1 MNLSYD
7 VFINE
12 PPPQDNGFLPNG
24 EPKAGSPVAS
34 TLIYGSEDAVLT
46 DPGFTTDQARA
57 LGDWVGAKGRN
68 VTDIFITHGHG
79 DHWFAAGLLAER
91 FGARVIATAGSIAQ
105 MHVSIAA
112 PPVLWD
118 KVYPGIPPSPVTAVT
133 VPGNR
138 FTLEGHDLVIVE
150 AGHAD
155 TDDNSVLH
163 VPDLGLVV
171 AGDVIYNGAHMYLG
185 ESVLAGGFGSWR
197 YAIGTVEALGPRHIV
212 AGHQNDKLDD
222 DAGRTIEQTRQYLH
236 DADELLG
243 TEDTAV
249 GFFNATI
256 ERYPD
261 LLARTVLWAGAS
273 AIYGVREHP
282 GGDVGQILVAAGCDP
297 WTHLRPSIPG
307 AGCCRRRPPSGSW
320 PRCS

>member
-1 MNLSYD
+1 MNSTGNLSYE

-12 PPPQDNGFLPNG
+12 SPPQDNGLLPNG
-24 EPKAGSPVAS
+24 EPKGGSPVAS
-34 TLIYGSEDAVLT
+34 TLIYGSRDAVLT

-57 LGDWVGAKGRN
+57 LGDWVAGQDRN

-91 FGARVIATAGSIAQ
+91 FGARVVASAGSIAQ

-112 PPVLWD
+112 RPRLWD
-118 KVYPGIPPSPVTAVT
+118 KVYPGIPASPVTAVT

-150 AGHAD
+150 VGHAD
-155 TDDNSVLH
+155 TDDNTVLH
-163 VPDLGLVV
+163 IPDLGLVV

-185 ESVLAGGFGSWR
+185 ESVLAGGFSPWR
-197 YAIGTVEALGPRHIV
+197 EAISKVEALSPRHIV
-212 AGHQNDKLDD
+212 AGHQNHKLDD
-222 DAGRTIEQTRQYLH
+222 DARRTIAETRHYLD
-236 DADELLG
+236 DADKLLR

-249 GFFNATI
+249 GFFAAKV

-261 LLARTVLWAGAS
+261 HLARTVLWAGAS

-282 GGDVGQILVAAGCDP
+282 DGDLAQILVAG
-297 WTHLRPSIPG
+297 WL
-307 AGCCRRRPPSGSW
+307 
-320 PRCS
+320 